1 MISLL
6 RDIPRTRILFMRD
19 TIIKHISII
28 LFFTLL
34 YFILY
39 KYMDDKGFNFVNE
52 EKKEMTL
59 LDCFYFTLI
68 TQTTVGYGHIYPT
81 NIYIKLVNI
90 MQLLTIYG
98 VFVFEI

>member
-1 MISLL
+1 MITLL
-6 RDIPRTRILFMRD
+6 RDIPRTRILFTRD
-19 TIIKHISII
+19 AIIKHISII

-34 YFILY
+34 YYILY
-39 KYMDDKGFNFVNE
+39 KFMDDKGFNFVNE
-52 EKKEMTL
+52 EKKMSL

-81 NIYIKLVNI
+81 NTYIKLVNI